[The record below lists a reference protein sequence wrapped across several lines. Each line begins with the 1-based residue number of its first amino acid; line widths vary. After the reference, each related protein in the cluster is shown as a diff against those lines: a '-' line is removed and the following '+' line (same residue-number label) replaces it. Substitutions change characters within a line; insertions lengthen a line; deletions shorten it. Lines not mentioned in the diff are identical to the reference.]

1 MVTENDLQKIRSSGL
16 GVYCTSS
23 GSESYIYYEER
34 NLGKLADMG
43 RAELLD
49 AQAKVF
55 HHYLWGPDGHSG
67 LSARFKNHL
76 SGDYGKDISL
86 VLLRFN
92 VNPLP
97 NWPAMKDVDNYRPSE
112 KSIGA
117 WITIDD
123 EYFSLPDDAAKERFV
138 RDRILDRLETISKR
152 FKARKLDADID
163 RLIDDVKKIF

>member
-1 MVTENDLQKIRSSGL
+1 
-16 GVYCTSS
+16 
-23 GSESYIYYEER
+23 
-34 NLGKLADMG
+34 
-43 RAELLD
+43 
-49 AQAKVF
+49 
-55 HHYLWGPDGHSG
+55 
-67 LSARFKNHL
+67 
-76 SGDYGKDISL
+76 
-86 VLLRFN
+86 
-92 VNPLP
+92 
-97 NWPAMKDVDNYRPSE
+97 MKDVDNYRPSE

>member
-1 MVTENDLQKIRSSGL
+1 MGRIGTKLGKATCVVGVYMRSGL
-16 GVYCTSS
+16 PQRKDS
-23 GSESYIYYEER
+23 GLMTAQRR
-34 NLGKLADMG
+34 N
-43 RAELLD
+43 EN
-49 AQAKVF
+49 V
-55 HHYLWGPDGHSG
+55 HYFLWGPDGQGG
-67 LSARFKNHL
+67 LSQRLKDGLNK
-76 SGDYGKDISL
+76 SYGKDISII
-86 VLLRFN
+86 LLQFN
-92 VNPLP
+92 VNPQP
-97 NWPAMKDVDNYRPSE
+97 GWPVMKDVDNYRPSE